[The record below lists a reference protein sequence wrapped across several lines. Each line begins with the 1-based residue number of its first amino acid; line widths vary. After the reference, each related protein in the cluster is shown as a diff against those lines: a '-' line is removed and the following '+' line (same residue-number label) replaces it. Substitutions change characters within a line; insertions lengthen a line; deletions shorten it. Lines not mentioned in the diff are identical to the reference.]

1 MTQIAF
7 LGHKPPS
14 LTQKMTYLNKI
25 PCCLRYMIMSKP
37 QTVTFQIKSL
47 NELLST
53 PPWFILLITQFIH
66 NIFPSPLIAALR
78 VPSNLRFRRV
88 VASTKSTERRPALLV
103 GHCE

>member
-1 MTQIAF
+1 
-7 LGHKPPS
+7 
-14 LTQKMTYLNKI
+14 
-25 PCCLRYMIMSKP
+25 MIMSKP